1 MNSFLKAT
9 AILAVAGF
17 TLQAQVSQAQ
27 AVAHHNVVELK
38 WEGPNK
44 LSFAFALNLPQVLH
58 LLLAPQLPYPAFLQ
72 SYADLPDPALER
84 AVIQAVASLSAK
96 AYITLPSGVKANL
109 KQWQLPDKQVL
120 RESFKIDL
128 LLLKMPPGAPAHQ
141 DPVRVLAQ
149 VQTPTPLSR
158 MQLQLP
164 PALHPILVTLSND
177 KFWLTDQIPM
187 AIVELP

>member
-1 MNSFLKAT
+1 MNSFLKAA

-27 AVAHHNVVELK
+27 AVAHNNAVELK
-38 WEGPNK
+38 REAPHK

-84 AVIQAVASLSAK
+84 AMAQAVARLSAK
-96 AYITLPSGVKANL
+96 AYVTLPSGAKANL

-128 LLLKMPPGAPAHQ
+128 LLLKMPAGAAAHQ

-187 AIVELP
+187 AMVELP